1 MNTIDEIR
9 EGFASL
15 KTNGLRDITTLPK
28 EYPGYV
34 IRTFEGYG
42 VAIKVDDKIEISEK
56 FNSCR
61 LYNCHLIFDGK
72 EDNYLILSS
81 VVEEFRYEFASLCTE
96 FVEPGE
102 KGLNRL
108 NLVNNPY
115 SWWEKWRELVG
126 NTSKEQK
133 VYNVIAE
140 MMVLAKKRRDDSS
153 TEWTALKGGSHDI
166 ECKNESCEVKSTL
179 KRYGATVTISGQHQ
193 LDHVK
198 RLWLYFCRMEESLE
212 GVSINDMKK
221 KLVDEGYNDEKLES
235 ELEHQGFEKG
245 SNIRNKKYKI
255 LEKRKYEVDNKFPQ
269 IVKESFKNDRFPDS
283 VVHIEYT
290 IDLDGIDYTTW

>member
-1 MNTIDEIR
+1 M
-9 EGFASL
+9 
-15 KTNGLRDITTLPK
+15 
-28 EYPGYV
+28 
-34 IRTFEGYG
+34 
-42 VAIKVDDKIEISEK
+42 
-56 FNSCR
+56 
-61 LYNCHLIFDGK
+61 YNCHLIFDGK

-81 VVEEFRYEFASLCTE
+81 VVEEFRYEFASLCTD

-108 NLVNNPY
+108 NLINNPY
-115 SWWEKWRELVG
+115 SGWEKWRELVG